1 MNIVFIGLSIT
12 SSWGNGHATTYRGLV
27 RELTKRGHAVL
38 FLERNLEWYASNRD
52 MPNPPFGRAEL
63 YENSAD
69 LKNRFENEIRNAD
82 FVIVGSYVH
91 EGVAIGEWVVKIARG
106 GKAFYDIDTPITLSK
121 LAKGDLDYLS
131 RELVSEYDLYLSFTG
146 GPTLERIENEFGS
159 PMARALYC
167 SVDPELYFPE
177 PRELKWDLGY
187 MGTYSDDRQPALESL
202 MLAAARQW
210 PNGKFAVV
218 GPMYPAAI
226 RWPQNVER
234 IIHLSPREHRD
245 FYNAQ
250 KFTLNITRA
259 DMRQAGWSPSVRL
272 FEAAA
277 CSTPI
282 ISDYWDGL
290 DELLE
295 TGEEILISRSAAS
308 TLSFIREI
316 PETERRAIGE
326 AARKRVL
333 RDHTA
338 AHRAAELES
347 YLNAALGT
355 RGASTNGNSFS
366 TGGKAPENLSTA
378 PARTPMQMRPAYAPE
393 NYIYESVTA

>member
-1 MNIVFIGLSIT
+1 MNVTIIGLSIT

-27 RELTKRGHAVL
+27 RELTKRGHNVL

-52 MPNPPFGRAEL
+52 MPNPPFGHTEL
-63 YENSAD
+63 YENFAD
-69 LKNRFENEIRNAD
+69 LKNRFENEIRNVD

-91 EGVAIGEWVVKIARG
+91 EGVSIGEWVVKTARG
-106 GKAFYDIDTPITLSK
+106 GKAFYDIDTPVTLAK
-121 LAKGDLDYLS
+121 LANDDLDYLS
-131 RELVSEYDLYLSFTG
+131 RELVSKYDLYLSFTG
-146 GPTLERIENEFGS
+146 GPTLERIETEFGS

-187 MGTYSDDRQPALESL
+187 MGTYSDDRQPALENL
-202 MLAAARQW
+202 MLAAARECSG
-210 PNGKFAVV
+210 GKFVV
-218 GPMYPAAI
+218 AGPMYPAAI

-234 IIHLSPREHRD
+234 ITHLSPREHRD

-259 DMRQAGWSPSVRL
+259 DMRDAGWSPSVRL

-277 CSTPI
+277 CATPI

-290 DELLE
+290 DELFE
-295 TGEEILISRSAAS
+295 TGDEILITRSAAS
-308 TLSFIREI
+308 TLHFLRDIS
-316 PETERRAIGE
+316 ETERRAIGE

-338 AHRAAELES
+338 VHRAAELET
-347 YLNAALGT
+347 YLNEVLGT
-355 RGASTNGNSFS
+355 RGEETNGAPVS
-366 TGGKAPENLSTA
+366 TGEKSSEDFSAHH
-378 PARTPMQMRPAYAPE
+378 ARAPMQIRPAYAPE
-393 NYIYESVTA
+393 NYIYESAVT